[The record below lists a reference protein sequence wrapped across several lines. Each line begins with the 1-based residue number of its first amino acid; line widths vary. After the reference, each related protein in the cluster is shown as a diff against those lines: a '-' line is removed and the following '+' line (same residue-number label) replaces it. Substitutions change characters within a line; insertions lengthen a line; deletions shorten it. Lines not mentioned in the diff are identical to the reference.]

1 MNPRQATWEEQLAGI
16 KQTLQAARED
26 MKNPRPRRG
35 RKHRAKIVPDTRP
48 ADVPVDLRKEE
59 REYEEAERQ
68 ARIEQAEITRNPYG
82 NNFYP
87 VDR

>member
-1 MNPRQATWEEQLAGI
+1 MNTNWEQQLTQI
-16 KQTLQAARED
+16 KHTMQDAREART
-26 MKNPRPRRG
+26 NPRPRRG
-35 RKHRAKIVPDTRP
+35 RKHRAKVVP
-48 ADVPVDLRKEE
+48 ADKPADAPDLLKEE

-68 ARIEQAEITRNPYG
+68 ARKEQAEITRNPYG